1 MILKKVITFIFQ
13 NQNKLIKLQDK
24 NTLQDL
30 MHYHSKKCK
39 NLKKTRCFNY
49 NSQHESNMAIHQKRC
64 QKAKYAL

>member
-1 MILKKVITFIFQ
+1 MILKKKVITFIFQ

-24 NTLQDL
+24 NTLQNL
-30 MHYHSKKCK
+30 MHYHSK

-49 NSQHESNMAIHQKRC
+49 NSKHESNMTIHQKRC